1 MDLQQAYLPGLI
13 GMRYTEASKD
23 RLVAEL
29 TIRDDL
35 RTVGGALHG
44 GTIMA
49 LADTVG
55 ATATFLNLPPGASTT
70 TLESKTNFFAAG
82 RDGVV
87 RAEATP
93 LHRGRTTM
101 VWQTRVTDAS
111 GRRLAGRPRCRAIAR
126 QPAPR
131 RRAPGGDRRGR
142 AEPRPSPGADFRH
155 PPAGGPAVQ
164 HAAPDRSLQL
174 PERHRRRGQRVED
187 LAGRAHL
194 H

>member
-1 MDLQQAYLPGLI
+1 MDLATFNQRLAGTLPELL
-13 GMRYTEASKD
+13 GMRFVSLEPD
-23 RLVAEL
+23 RVVAEL

-44 GTIMA
+44 GTLMA

-55 ATATFLNLPPGASTT
+55 ATAPFLNLPPGASTT

-101 VWQTRVTDAS
+101 VWQTRVTDES
-111 GRRLAGRPRCRAIAR
+111 GRLLSLTI
-126 QPAPR
+126 QTQMVLAPR
-131 RRAPGGDRRGR
+131 
-142 AEPRPSPGADFRH
+142 S
-155 PPAGGPAVQ
+155 
-164 HAAPDRSLQL
+164 
-174 PERHRRRGQRVED
+174 
-187 LAGRAHL
+187 
-194 H
+194 